1 MKRFLILIFALA
13 ISLTSYG
20 QNTEAQN
27 LTLINVVR
35 NNTLSPARV
44 ANALDALNYSKQ
56 GILQAYTASGTDTY
70 AVTGPVAITAYASGQ
85 IVFVTFT
92 NANTGASTLNINS
105 TGAVALKDNEGN
117 ALSAGALIA
126 GGSYIFKHN
135 GTDFWMVGAS
145 GGGGAGTPGGADTY
159 VQYNDASAFGGE
171 ADMAYNETTNT
182 LTVDVV
188 AVDTEAYDATGWNG
202 DLSVPTKDAVR
213 DKIEDITGTDLI
225 GKVDEETFATLTDGT
240 SVTWDCNNRQLPLGK
255 LTSTQS
261 FTIDMTNVKSGSQ
274 GTLKLIKNTA
284 SDVTLTFD
292 TSFTNKQLN
301 STLLTYTFSAA
312 SGTEYFLT
320 WIAEGT
326 NIEWIIGDIAAAN
339 TTIQVAKVNRT
350 TTQSISDNTY
360 TAVTWTAESYDN
372 ASIVDLGTD
381 ATKFTIPGS
390 GDKYVTI
397 TAQIT
402 YAANATGVRR
412 IRIYVNG
419 ADTNSEFFVSFPSAG
434 AAASTITRSTFK
446 VIAQG
451 GDYIQVM
458 AYQNSSGSLN
468 LSNAFAFCDVSDL

>member
-1 MKRFLILIFALA
+1 MKRYLILLFALA

-85 IVFVTFT
+85 IVIVTFT

-117 ALSAGALIA
+117 ALASGALVA
-126 GGSYIFKHN
+126 GGTYIFKHN

-145 GGGGAGTPGGADTY
+145 GGGGGSGTVNSGTQYRIAHYATTGTAVSEASAITASRALKSDANGVPTHFDTATEPSLTELTY
-159 VQYNDASAFGGE
+159 VKGVTSALQTQLDA
-171 ADMAYNETTNT
+171 
-182 LTVDVV
+182 
-188 AVDTEAYDATGWNG
+188 
-202 DLSVPTKDAVR
+202 
-213 DKIEDITGTDLI
+213 
-225 GKVDEETFATLTDGT
+225 KVDEETFATLTDGT
-240 SVTWDCNNRQLPLGK
+240 SVTWACDNRQLPLAK